1 MLTTAESYLQLN
13 FNPALRNLT
22 YSTKMFKHPDLD
34 VSFSREIEPG
44 AKARRIENNNLA
56 PIKNCFQVGRANG
69 LTLLLDAE
77 TYEYSSH
84 AAGAEGF
91 KVAVEHHLDQPL
103 MSISEL
109 DITPGFESQGRDCN
123 SDQHA

>member
-1 MLTTAESYLQLN
+1 MNNEYNVRWLLV
-13 FNPALRNLT
+13 
-22 YSTKMFKHPDLD
+22 FKANNQCN
-34 VSFSREIEPG
+34 VS
-44 AKARRIENNNLA
+44 
-56 PIKNCFQVGRANG
+56 FQVGKANG

-91 KVAVEHHLDQPL
+91 KVAVDHHLDQPL

-109 DITPGFESQGRDCN
+109 DIAPGFESQGLSKFTAC
-123 SDQHA
+123 S

>member
-1 MLTTAESYLQLN
+1 MI
-13 FNPALRNLT
+13 
-22 YSTKMFKHPDLD
+22 
-34 VSFSREIEPG
+34 FS
-44 AKARRIENNNLA
+44 
-56 PIKNCFQVGRANG
+56 QVGKANG

-91 KVAVEHHLDQPL
+91 KVAVDHHLDQPL

-123 SDQHA
+123 SDRTQATLAHMVQIGVTLTLSNELTALQ

>member
-1 MLTTAESYLQLN
+1 
-13 FNPALRNLT
+13 
-22 YSTKMFKHPDLD
+22 MFP
-34 VSFSREIEPG
+34 S
-44 AKARRIENNNLA
+44 
-56 PIKNCFQVGRANG
+56 FQVGKANG

-91 KVAVEHHLDQPL
+91 KVAVDHHLDQPL

-109 DITPGFESQGRDCN
+109 DIAPGFESQGWTGQIQNCVCVFKTFIKL
-123 SDQHA
+123 QIKKM

>member
-1 MLTTAESYLQLN
+1 MG
-13 FNPALRNLT
+13 
-22 YSTKMFKHPDLD
+22 K
-34 VSFSREIEPG
+34 
-44 AKARRIENNNLA
+44 
-56 PIKNCFQVGRANG
+56 ANG

-91 KVAVEHHLDQPL
+91 KVAVDHHLDQPL

-109 DITPGFESQGRDCN
+109 DIAPGFESQGRWTRFKSHSKLLQIQYTFPLTHLETWSFIG
-123 SDQHA
+123 SDVFYYFTI

>member
-1 MLTTAESYLQLN
+1 MSNYH
-13 FNPALRNLT
+13 
-22 YSTKMFKHPDLD
+22 S
-34 VSFSREIEPG
+34 
-44 AKARRIENNNLA
+44 
-56 PIKNCFQVGRANG
+56 FQVGKANG

-91 KVAVEHHLDQPL
+91 KVAVDHHLDQPL

-109 DITPGFESQGRDCN
+109 DIAPGFESQGRDCN
-123 SDQHA
+123 SDRTQSTACNGPDWCHFKQ